1 MSLLKTL
8 DELKKYVSID
18 ATRDIPPAIA
28 IALRDVESTLLRQVL
43 GKPLADWLQA
53 AYDAPA
59 FDPESADDLAAE
71 VLRLVQAPLARL
83 ATALGLPEHQV
94 VIDGTG
100 VHIIVSETSKT
111 AFQWQINQ
119 AQAVLQRRGLRD
131 LDTLVQ
137 WLEDNHPSS
146 AELQA
151 WATSDAGQR
160 HRRELFTSTAAFHEY
175 ENIGDSRA
183 VFALLGPVRRRLE
196 HFELGRVLG
205 LEFLQELRDQTLQR
219 TLTSDNRNLLRT
231 YVLPALASLT
241 VGHATPEMGLRF
253 TGDGIELMVARIDD
267 SNAKEADAGLDQ
279 LLKSKADQALL
290 TGARWLNQLTAYLDR
305 TASTTRFATYFHSG
319 AYTAPAPPASR
330 DTAAKT
336 FRFC

>member
-1 MSLLKTL
+1 MSLLKTI
-8 DELKKYVSID
+8 DELRQFVSID
-18 ATRDIPPAIA
+18 AKEIPPAIA
-28 IALRDVESTLLRQVL
+28 IALRDVERTAIRQLLGR
-43 GKPLADWLQA
+43 PLADWLQA
-53 AYDAPA
+53 AYDADG
-59 FDPESADDLAAE
+59 FDPDSPDDLAAE

-83 ATALGLPEHQV
+83 ATAIGLPEHQV

-111 AFQWQINQ
+111 AFQWQTNQ

-131 LDTLVQ
+131 VDTLVQ
-137 WLEDNHPSS
+137 WLEDNYPSS
-146 AELQA
+146 PELQA

-160 HRRELFTSTAAFHEY
+160 HRRELFTSTAAFQEY

-205 LEFLQELRDQTLQR
+205 HEFLQELREQTLAR
-219 TLTSDNRNLLRT
+219 ALTSDNQNLLRT

-267 SNAKEADAGLDQ
+267 SNSKEADAGLDQ

-290 TGARWLNQLTAYLDR
+290 TGARWLRQLTAYLDR
-305 TASTTRFATYFHSG
+305 TASATRFATYFHSS
-319 AYTAPAPPASR
+319 AYTAPAAPQAR
-330 DTAAKT
+330 DYTAKT
-336 FRFC
+336 YRAC